1 MNGAKDAR
9 PVGVMGRVVG
19 RFEDV
24 AVFLLMCLLMVV
36 VAISILELGWL
47 LFRDLT
53 TAGTLLVDVDEM
65 LELFGFFLLVLV
77 GLELLTTLKSYLYD
91 RVIHV
96 EVVLE
101 VSLIAVAQKV
111 IILDTRSGG
120 PTLFGLAGLVIALA
134 VAFWVVRI
142 ARRRPPSVMPGGAAG
157 TRAPASPAPPASRAP
172 ASP

>member
-1 MNGAKDAR
+1 MKEAKGA
-9 PVGVMGRVVG
+9 GRAGTMAQVVG
-19 RFEDV
+19 RFEDI
-24 AVFLLMCLLMVV
+24 AVVVLMVLLMVV
-36 VAISILELGWL
+36 VAISTLELGWL
-47 LFRDLT
+47 LVKDIT
-53 TAGTLLVDVDEM
+53 TVGTLLVDVEEM

-111 IILDTRSGG
+111 IILDTRTGG
-120 PTLFGLAGLVIALA
+120 LTLFGLAGLVIALA

-142 ARRRPPSVMPGGAAG
+142 ARRATRP
-157 TRAPASPAPPASRAP
+157 SPLES
-172 ASP
+172 

>member
-1 MNGAKDAR
+1 MAQ
-9 PVGVMGRVVG
+9 VVA

-24 AVFLLMCLLMVV
+24 AVLFLMGLLMVV

-53 TAGTLLVDVDEM
+53 TPGTMLVDVEEM

-111 IILDTRSGG
+111 IILDTRTGG
-120 PTLFGLAGLVIALA
+120 LTLFGLAGLVMALA
-134 VAFWVVRI
+134 LAFWVVRI
-142 ARRRPPSVMPGGAAG
+142 ARRRTPS
-157 TRAPASPAPPASRAP
+157 APE
-172 ASP
+172 